1 MKKSKQ
7 EKSKMSVLTRFFKF
21 SKKSTD
27 ELLQDPAALDMDLYN
42 YFLSLCEKSDISLST
57 FAVYKSSLKKKFLEL
72 SNGEL
77 DISNANQ
84 FPSLHVRFWNSY
96 NKGWLGNSLLDGATT
111 IFLKVLLFCGCF
123 KLHNNTKPNYICFSG

>member
-27 ELLQDPAALDMDLYN
+27 ELLQDPAALDMDLCN

-84 FPSLHVRFWNSY
+84 FPSLHVRF
-96 NKGWLGNSLLDGATT
+96 
-111 IFLKVLLFCGCF
+111 
-123 KLHNNTKPNYICFSG
+123 